1 MDGLTERMIAC
12 DADPWGEGA
21 IRYPPEIARDGD
33 RPMPRRNTITIH
45 TYPTRGA
52 DTLTLIDCPQHEAE
66 CDPDLDP
73 RPGVR
78 LIVQPEGQLKAT
90 RITLDPRAV
99 RQIRAALHRWEQG
112 KDLAEPRN

>member
-21 IRYPPEIARDGD
+21 IRYPPQIARDGD
-33 RPMPRRNTITIH
+33 RPMPRKNTIDIYANPARST
-45 TYPTRGA
+45 
-52 DTLTLIDCPQHEAE
+52 DQLTLIDCPQRA
-66 CDPDLDP
+66 DYPDSIDL
-73 RPGVR
+73 REGIR
-78 LIVQPEGQLKAT
+78 LIVLPDGAQHAA

-99 RQIRAALHRWEQG
+99 RQLRAALHRWEQG

>member
-33 RPMPRRNTITIH
+33 RPMPRRNTIEIRTARN
-45 TYPTRGA
+45 PE
-52 DTLTLIDCPQHEAE
+52 DLLTLVDCPQPG
-66 CDPDLDP
+66 DPGYVDP
-73 RPGVR
+73 REGIR
-78 LIVQPEGQLKAT
+78 LIVLPAGQTRAA
-90 RITLDPRAV
+90 RITLDPYAV
-99 RQIRAALHRWEQG
+99 RKLRAALHRWEQG